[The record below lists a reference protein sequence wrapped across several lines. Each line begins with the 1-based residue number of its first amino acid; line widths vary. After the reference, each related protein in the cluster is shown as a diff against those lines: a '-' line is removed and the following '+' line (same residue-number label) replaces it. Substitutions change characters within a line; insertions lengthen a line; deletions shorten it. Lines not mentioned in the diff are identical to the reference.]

1 MTRRRGVTLTE
12 VLVAIFVTGLG
23 LMALMTLFPIG
34 ALNMSQALKDDR
46 TAHAAANA
54 NSYIRTW
61 WRTQVTNGQSDPW
74 FGAET
79 GNGPSTP
86 RYIDPIGFAITGGL
100 DLPGGIKREQAPL
113 TWIANDAQKN
123 ANILRHFS
131 LLDDYTF
138 NKNGL
143 VRGVGN
149 PATVEREGQY
159 SWAYMVRRL
168 RASDPRVLEYAI
180 AVYQRRSLTL
190 AASGGFTGEASFT
203 ATLNAGGTTVSVPDS
218 AKVRKGGWIMDGT
231 NGYFYRVRGINTG
244 GGFHAITVENPFRA
258 AGASVVC
265 LQNVVEVFERSTLE

>member
-61 WRTQVTNGQSDPW
+61 WRTQVTQGQSDPW
-74 FGAET
+74 FGAAT
-79 GNGPSTP
+79 GNGPSNP
-86 RYIDPIGFAITGGL
+86 VYIDPIGFAITSGNP
-100 DLPGGIKREQAPL
+100 LPGGIQRVEAP
-113 TWIANDAQKN
+113 TGWIANDAQKN
-123 ANILRHFS
+123 ANILRNFS

-143 VRGVGN
+143 VRAPGGV
-149 PATVEREGQY
+149 PEREGQY

>member
-74 FGAET
+74 FAAQT

-86 RYIDPIGFAITGGL
+86 VYIDPIGLAITGG
-100 DLPGGIKREQAPL
+100 DLPGGIRRVSAPWAS
-113 TWIANDAQKN
+113 TNPQ
-123 ANILRHFS
+123 ILERFS

-143 VRGVGN
+143 VRAPGN
-149 PATVEREGQY
+149 VPEREGQY

-190 AASGGFTGEASFT
+190 ASSGGFTGEANFPVNF
-203 ATLNAGGTTVSVPDS
+203 AAGATTVTVPDS

-244 GGFHAITVENPFRA
+244 GGNHTVTIENPFRA
-258 AGASVVC
+258 AGASIVC